1 MKQVTCFL
9 LVILS
14 LGASFYGNTQV
25 AIQAAPF
32 PLNIVLS
39 DQQKSFDLRAIQA
52 TFQKAG
58 IDLFIEFQTRKKRD
72 GESPTR
78 RRSSSNRGRRR
89 PTRRVR
95 NTRGSRPP
103 PR

>member
-25 AIQAAPF
+25 AIHAAPF
-32 PLNIVLS
+32 QLNIVLS

-58 IDLFIEFQTRKKRD
+58 IGTEKSK
-72 GESPTR
+72 
-78 RRSSSNRGRRR
+78 
-89 PTRRVR
+89 
-95 NTRGSRPP
+95 
-103 PR
+103 